1 MVQCGRAAGRA
12 GALCATSAP
21 NTRLLFDNPET
32 LISHRWD
39 PKRQKNAFVARPT
52 EAFTV
57 AQWEIDKYVRDA
69 PKIEAEAEAPP
80 ADEGVRSLRPPTFP
94 DDRSEKAY
102 VAWCNPGGSVRGAA
116 VHRIKKHGAGV
127 APPGYLVNHR
137 SKRGPPRANASL
149 AVRGSLATW
158 IAPGEDTLG
167 ATIVG
172 TSTGRQTHAPLSST
186 EYVSRR
192 IGEAS
197 KGFGSGD
204 VAAVATP
211 PRARDPLRLTHGRA
225 PGGPDDWKT
234 AHFHARSRSSHGVP
248 ADALDPVEAATRTS
262 RFGVLVRG
270 TSRGVTDGV
279 DQLLGL
285 RAMNSTAA
293 RLGRRRRAS
302 PRRVHAVG

>member
-1 MVQCGRAAGRA
+1 MSVEAGHEASASGRTLRVDQCP
-12 GALCATSAP
+12 P

-39 PKRQKNAFVARPT
+39 PKRQKNALVARPT

-94 DDRSEKAY
+94 DDRSEKAH
-102 VAWCNPGGSVRGAA
+102 VAWCNPRGSVRGAA
-116 VHRIKKHGAGV
+116 VHRIKKHGAGG
-127 APPGYLVNHR
+127 APPGYLVNRR

-149 AVRGSLATW
+149 AVRGSLSTW

-172 TSTGRQTHAPLSST
+172 TSTVRQTHAPLSST

-211 PRARDPLRLTHGRA
+211 EEASTPL
-225 PGGPDDWKT
+225 
-234 AHFHARSRSSHGVP
+234 
-248 ADALDPVEAATRTS
+248 
-262 RFGVLVRG
+262 
-270 TSRGVTDGV
+270 
-279 DQLLGL
+279 
-285 RAMNSTAA
+285 
-293 RLGRRRRAS
+293 
-302 PRRVHAVG
+302 